1 MCSFA
6 SSSVADTVAAVA
18 AILTFILGG
27 VSAWFAFRKWAK
39 SMQINQSKAV
49 YSMTHDLFEDEK
61 VCQMLY
67 EIDHKEFRTI
77 IAERGDEITLDKIF
91 FFFDHL
97 RWMKNHGIIDM
108 DNNILLYWENRI
120 FKNETV
126 KSYWESQNNLLGEN
140 LPYKNLKVLVNG
152 RM

>member
-1 MCSFA
+1 
-6 SSSVADTVAAVA
+6 
-18 AILTFILGG
+18 
-27 VSAWFAFRKWAK
+27 
-39 SMQINQSKAV
+39 
-49 YSMTHDLFEDEK
+49 
-61 VCQMLY
+61 
-67 EIDHKEFRTI
+67 
-77 IAERGDEITLDKIF
+77 
-91 FFFDHL
+91 
-97 RWMKNHGIIDM
+97 M

>member
-77 IAERGDEITLDKIF
+77 NKNKLY
-91 FFFDHL
+91 HL
-97 RWMKNHGIIDM
+97 
-108 DNNILLYWENRI
+108 Y
-120 FKNETV
+120 
-126 KSYWESQNNLLGEN
+126 
-140 LPYKNLKVLVNG
+140 
-152 RM
+152 